1 MRLRLTIVL
10 KIRIIMRLEVPQ
22 MNKQNET
29 KTTKTPQQEPK
40 QEPMTGVIVD
50 GEVFPFLMTCKEHDE
65 YLKYLETR
73 KQSKE

>member
-29 KTTKTPQQEPK
+29 KTTKTPQQEP
-40 QEPMTGVIVD
+40 MTGVIVD

>member
-1 MRLRLTIVL
+1 MRLWLTIVF
-10 KIRIIMRLEVPQ
+10 KIRIIMRLEAPQ

-29 KTTKTPQQEPK
+29 KTTKTPQ

-65 YLKYLETR
+65 YLKCLETR
-73 KQSKE
+73 SQPKE